1 VRIPEYSAAIGR
13 RLLDLNL
20 PKRTFVILMARDGHC
35 FVPDGGTVLK
45 AHDSLLAFTDQPS
58 FLRLRAILEGRRP
71 PSPPTD
77 SVSEDQPIEV
87 V

>member
-1 VRIPEYSAAIGR
+1 
-13 RLLDLNL
+13 
-20 PKRTFVILMARDGHC
+20 
-35 FVPDGGTVLK
+35 LK